1 MENKLE
7 VHKDKTLKE
16 TTEIAYSVSDCYQMT
31 CFKLLH
37 SLFTWI
43 FELLHTAISVRTTAL
58 VAQLMDANCF
68 LVIKWLILLLP
79 LEIGQTTYI
88 NFPK

>member
-31 CFKLLH
+31 CFKLLY
-37 SLFTWI
+37 SLFAWI
-43 FELLHTAISVRTTAL
+43 FELLHTAISVTTTAL
-58 VAQLMDANCF
+58 VAQSMDANRF

-79 LEIGQTTYI
+79 LEIVQKDYVY
-88 NFPK
+88 